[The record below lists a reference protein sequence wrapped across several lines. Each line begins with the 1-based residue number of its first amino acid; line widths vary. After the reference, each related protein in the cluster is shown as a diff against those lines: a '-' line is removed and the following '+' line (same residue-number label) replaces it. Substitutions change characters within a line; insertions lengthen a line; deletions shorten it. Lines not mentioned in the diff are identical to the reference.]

1 MTTWITVCDTC
12 KRPDF
17 EARNPGRTDGEKLA
31 SLVEQVSNGKV
42 RTRRHACLMG
52 CGKGCNITIQG
63 AGKIGYTL
71 GDFEPTREAAE
82 AIRDY
87 ALLHNESETGQIPY
101 RQWPQGVKGHF
112 VSRHPPLPE

>member
-1 MTTWITVCDTC
+1 
-12 KRPDF
+12 
-17 EARNPGRTDGEKLA
+17 
-31 SLVEQVSNGKV
+31 
-42 RTRRHACLMG
+42 MG
-52 CGKGCNITIQG
+52 CGKGCNVTIQC

-87 ALLHNESETGQIPY
+87 AALHDESETGQVPY

-112 VSRHPPLPE
+112 VTRHPPLPE